1 VPQLQT
7 TFVKALSDPM
17 RAVRLEAIK
26 SLSKLMPLSSRVDPL
41 INDLVNLAG
50 NVEVAIKTVALESL
64 SVVMNISGKK
74 IKNEDTI
81 DRVMAVGVSNVGAE
95 DAGLRES
102 ASRCIESCYLIKG
115 CDSGLASL

>member
-1 VPQLQT
+1 MPQLQT

-26 SLSKLMPLSSRVDPL
+26 SLSKLMPLSPRVDPL

-74 IKNEDTI
+74 IEQQI
-81 DRVMAVGVSNVGAE
+81 
-95 DAGLRES
+95 
-102 ASRCIESCYLIKG
+102 I
-115 CDSGLASL
+115 